1 MTYFSI
7 YVYKFTPLLL
17 FQFLKGRMK
26 VSATLRWPC
35 TVARSRHVK
44 RGSLE
49 SPETLASLWQDVG
62 RHVDMDISL
71 VPDLQVLKHV
81 ENKQAPNEIKQHF
94 RATVTV
100 SPD

>member
-1 MTYFSI
+1 
-7 YVYKFTPLLL
+7 
-17 FQFLKGRMK
+17 
-26 VSATLRWPC
+26 
-35 TVARSRHVK
+35 
-44 RGSLE
+44 
-49 SPETLASLWQDVG
+49 
-62 RHVDMDISL
+62 MDISL